1 MLRLIFVIMVNIP
14 RIVIYFPKLLYYSK
28 RPGKFSEGERY
39 AFAKRLIKIVIK
51 TSRVETEYIG
61 EEKLPRSGGYIMFAN
76 HQGRYDPI
84 GILGGHKR
92 PCSFLLDSRRACQP
106 LCRQFCSLLGAISI
120 DKESSRD
127 QIRALRALA
136 KGARG
141 GRCYLVFP
149 EGIYDKEQG
158 NRTREFKHGCFL
170 AATHARCPIVPV
182 TVIDSYRVYG
192 ENSLG
197 KIKTKV
203 IFHDPIYYEQYK
215 DMEARE
221 VSRAVRSIIDREIEE
236 RTKT

>member
-1 MLRLIFVIMVNIP
+1 MLRLIFVIIVNIP
-14 RIVIYFPKLLYYSK
+14 RIVYYFPKLLYYAKS
-28 RPGKFSEGERY
+28 PEKFSEQQRY
-39 AFAKRLIKIVIK
+39 AFAKRLIKIVIR

-92 PCSFLLDSRRACQP
+92 PCSFLLDRRRACQL

-136 KGARG
+136 QGAKRAK
-141 GRCYLVFP
+141 CYLVFP

-170 AATHARCPIVPV
+170 AATHAHCPIVPV
-182 TVIDSYRVYG
+182 TVIDSYKVFG
-192 ENSLG
+192 ENSL
-197 KIKTKV
+197 KRIRTKV

-215 DMEARE
+215 DIG
-221 VSRAVRSIIDREIEE
+221 VKDISCAVRRIIDQEIEKQ
-236 RTKT
+236 TG